1 MFNNIESKF
10 KKSSLYHKN
19 IIFLFIVFIF
29 YFVFGFLILKET
41 NLWIFI
47 AFIIFLCFIIY
58 GYLVFKNVCMKVY
71 SKTNWKKVFNLSYT
85 IKNFFDKQKNK
96 DKELLKKIL
105 KEEGINTRPKV
116 GNIIEH
122 YRIYNPRSIN
132 SGGTFLS
139 ILAIF
144 ISIVVFIYD
153 QNANIANE
161 KAQIIAELVVLVLI
175 GWAIFSSISKTI
187 GTLYSKKSFYLRME
201 DLLTEIYI
209 NSEIK

>member
-1 MFNNIESKF
+1 MHESIF
-10 KKSSLYHKN
+10 KNELEKSIQFILYH
-19 IIFLFIVFIF
+19 
-29 YFVFGFLILKET
+29 
-41 NLWIFI
+41 
-47 AFIIFLCFIIY
+47 
-58 GYLVFKNVCMKVY
+58 
-71 SKTNWKKVFNLSYT
+71 
-85 IKNFFDKQKNK
+85 FFDNQRNK

-105 KEEGINTRPKV
+105 KEEGINTRLKV

-122 YRIYNPRSIN
+122 YRIYIPRSIN

-144 ISIVVFIYD
+144 ISIGTFIYD
-153 QNANIANE
+153 QNANIVNE

-187 GTLYSKKSFYLRME
+187 GTLYSKKSFYLRIE

>member
-10 KKSSLYHKN
+10 KKSSVYHKN
-19 IIFLFIVFIF
+19 IFFLFITFVF

-41 NLWIFI
+41 NLCFFI
-47 AFIIFLCFIIY
+47 IFIIFLCFIIY
-58 GYLVFKNVCMKVY
+58 TYIVFKNVNMKVY
-71 SKTNWKKVFNLSYT
+71 SKNNWKKVFNLSYT
-85 IKNFFDKQKNK
+85 INNFFNNQRNK

-116 GNIIEH
+116 GHIIEH
-122 YRIYNPRSIN
+122 YRVIIPRSIN
-132 SGGTFLS
+132 GGGAFLS
-139 ILAIF
+139 ILAVF
-144 ISIVVFIYD
+144 ISMGTFIYD
-153 QNANIANE
+153 QNANIVNE

-175 GWAIFSSISKTI
+175 GWAIFSSIAKTI

-201 DLLTEIYI
+201 DILTEIYI